1 MFPLPGQAQWFTRST
16 KRKFTNPSRPGLG
29 RKLPRLC
36 AGTGARGCGLWLWG
50 CQFLLSIWGTIT
62 HHTSHITH
70 HTITH
75 HTSHHHNYVTCSGQQ
90 AAWLPRVTWS
100 QDHILT
106 HIWLKKYILKWDN
119 VLWLLLNCTVSFIS
133 CLTINSI
140 RREES
145 LDNHYSR

>member
-1 MFPLPGQAQWFTRST
+1 MT
-16 KRKFTNPSRPGLG
+16 KNSVIHGKCFHSLG
-29 RKLPRLC
+29 RHNGSQEVQRENLQIHLAPGWGESC
-36 AGTGARGCGLWLWG
+36 PGSVPGPGPGGVDCDCGAANFY
-50 CQFLLSIWGTIT
+50 FLFGAP
-62 HHTSHITH
+62 SH
-70 HTITH
+70 ITH

-133 CLTINSI
+133 CLTLNSI